1 MAATRC
7 FPVVYVADA
16 ERSAAFYE
24 RLGFARHFQLPPDG
38 EPGYIGL
45 RRGEAELSVV
55 LSSWP
60 QEQLGVQ
67 MGAGPRFEL
76 YAYVDDVD
84 ASVAELRDAGVTVLR
99 EPADMPWGERIGYVA
114 DPEGN
119 PVALAAQA
127 AA

>member
-24 RLGFARHFQLPPDG
+24 QLGFARHFQLPPEG
-38 EPGYIGL
+38 EPGDIGL

-60 QEQLGVQ
+60 RDTLGVQ
-67 MGAGPRFEL
+67 LGEAPRFEL

-84 ASVAELRDAGVTVLR
+84 ASVAALRDAGVTVLR
-99 EPADMPWGERIGYVA
+99 EPEDMPWGERIGYLA
-114 DPEGN
+114 DPDGN